1 MELQFEKIGKKWVAE
16 FEATGNFNLNIE
28 RVAPEK
34 IQVFQKGAE
43 DGEYASQASWYNNY
57 ASAIV
62 DYDFSALIYP
72 KWIKVVSYSEPV
84 QAIVTMEG
92 ESGTIVDNPDD
103 YEQEVLIEVV
113 DYNDKVVASHV
124 FNRIPKDDEN
134 DISEYTSLAN
144 KAMPAKSVLVTYRY
158 IKDDVAIAFIPKN
171 VKIFIGHY
179 YEKYDN
185 EFFAQIP
192 AQLTIENNTIILN
205 WGDILKDCYVES
217 GNDTRLRFSLK
228 GEEAEIP
235 FLIN

>member
-72 KWIKVVSYSEPV
+72 KWIKVVSYSEPI

-92 ESGTIVDNPDD
+92 ESGGSGTGGGLRPITAEDV
-103 YEQEVLIEVV
+103 QL
-113 DYNDKVVASHV
+113 KV
-124 FNRIPKDDEN
+124 FNDNMGEEMTLEFATEFNVNVYNGKLRIYSDKP
-134 DISEYTSLAN
+134 L
-144 KAMPAKSVLVTYRY
+144 
-158 IKDDVAIAFIPKN
+158 
-171 VKIFIGHY
+171 FIGQGTD
-179 YEKYDN
+179 K
-185 EFFAQIP
+185 
-192 AQLTIENNTIILN
+192 
-205 WGDILKDCYVES
+205 
-217 GNDTRLRFSLK
+217 
-228 GEEAEIP
+228 P
-235 FLIN
+235 FLYNATESRWECQSYPSYSGMNVVLDIYTQD

>member
-43 DGEYASQASWYNNY
+43 DGEYASQASWYNSY

-92 ESGTIVDNPDD
+92 ESGGSGAGGAKIVPLTNQCKVYYDTESVRGWKELSLNSDSTVPNLGVAMLKIESLNVYLTDILTDYFTDNGSITIMDGCLILRNMSNLFDGAKL
-103 YEQEVLIEVV
+103 QLIEV
-113 DYNDKVVASHV
+113 
-124 FNRIPKDDEN
+124 
-134 DISEYTSLAN
+134 
-144 KAMPAKSVLVTYRY
+144 
-158 IKDDVAIAFIPKN
+158 
-171 VKIFIGHY
+171 
-179 YEKYDN
+179 
-185 EFFAQIP
+185 
-192 AQLTIENNTIILN
+192 
-205 WGDILKDCYVES
+205 
-217 GNDTRLRFSLK
+217 
-228 GEEAEIP
+228 
-235 FLIN
+235 